1 MAATTS
7 LPTEQRRSE
16 KPTLRDFRQ
25 EVTDNIVGMLERG
38 VAPWQ
43 KHWEP
48 GASSLG
54 IPFNPTSERAYR
66 GGNAIH
72 LMATGL
78 ERAYEDPRWMT
89 YKQASDNGWQVR
101 RGEKGTQIEY
111 WEAKVIS
118 DKAQPSP
125 SDVGG
130 NSSTVDG
137 NGPDTEKSRL
147 IHRVYTV
154 FNAQQIE
161 RIPSHRP
168 EQHTSFE
175 AVQAGEQILNN
186 S

>member
-1 MAATTS
+1 MVTTS
-7 LPTEQRRSE
+7 QPTEHRYTDR
-16 KPTLRDFRQ
+16 PPLRDFRQ
-25 EVTDNIVGMLERG
+25 EVTDNIVQMLERG

-43 KHWEP
+43 KPWEP
-48 GASSLG
+48 GAASLG

-78 ERAYEDPRWMT
+78 QRGYQDSRWMT

-111 WEAKVIS
+111 WEVKDAS
-118 DKAQPSP
+118 DNKRPSQPNGGKDGS
-125 SDVGG
+125 VANGG
-130 NSSTVDG
+130 NSD
-137 NGPDTEKSRL
+137 PEKSRL

-161 RIPSHRP
+161 RIPAHAP
-168 EQHTSFE
+168 TQHTTFE
-175 AVQAGEQILNN
+175 AV
-186 S
+186 